1 MRRLFYT
8 LIFFFQATF
17 IYAQNRNVDSI
28 QIKDIIRLNLDSL
41 ERLLATKADDTAK
54 ANLLSILSYNFATT
68 QAEKSLTYGLEG
80 IQLSKKLGYK
90 RGEANCTSS
99 YTMGL
104 WGVGNYSLSL
114 QNAITAL
121 HLYEE
126 LKDQER
132 IGFSY
137 YVLANVYRDFGDLHR
152 ALIDVRKGYEIYRSM
167 QLPDIIGNAIIG
179 SIYDLQNQM
188 DSASFYVRKA
198 FNLDRKMNNGQ
209 WGWLYYLQGNI
220 HRKSGHYDSALYYYW

>member
-1 MRRLFYT
+1 MRRLFFA
-8 LIFFFQATF
+8 LIFFFHATF

-54 ANLLSILSYNFATT
+54 VNLLGRLSFSFATT
-68 QAEKSLTYGLEG
+68 QAEKSLTYGQKG

-90 RGEANCTSS
+90 KGEAYCTSA

-104 WGVGNYSLSL
+104 WGMGNYSLSL
-114 QNAITAL
+114 QKAITAL

-132 IGFSY
+132 IAFSY
-137 YVLANVYRDFGDLHR
+137 YILANVYRDFGDLHR
-152 ALIDVRKGYEIYRSM
+152 AMIDVRKGYEIYRSM
-167 QLPDIIGNAIIG
+167 QVPDIIGNAIKFYSCGITTG
-179 SIYDLQNQM
+179 PLPTRRRGDAATPFATRRRT
-188 DSASFYVRKA
+188 ASPAVR
-198 FNLDRKMNNGQ
+198 RR
-209 WGWLYYLQGNI
+209 W
-220 HRKSGHYDSALYYYW
+220 